1 VQVKT
6 KAIVLSSLK
15 FQEKSDCKMFYAVS
29 RFEIVFCSGCFFR
42 KEIESKN
49 RLFPTIL
56 EIEAVHK
63 TKAL

>member
-6 KAIVLSSLK
+6 KAIVSSLK
-15 FQEKSDCKMFYAVS
+15 FQEKLDCKMFYAVS

-49 RLFPTIL
+49 LTNPTIL